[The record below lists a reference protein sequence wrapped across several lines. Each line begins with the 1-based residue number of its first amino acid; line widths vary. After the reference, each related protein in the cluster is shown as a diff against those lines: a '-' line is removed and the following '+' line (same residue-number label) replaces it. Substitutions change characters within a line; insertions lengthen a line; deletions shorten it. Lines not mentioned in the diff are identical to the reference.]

1 MSFVLWW
8 MCCSFCYACS
18 NFFFFF
24 LVGSVNS
31 LGTPKRIFCFFLVSL
46 VDSCCFSKPTR
57 CFEVHFDSFSLSV
70 TLVLWL
76 ISQACCL
83 GLGVI
88 ARLSLSDEEDR
99 LCYQLWAVCVC
110 EIIWSDY
117 ECGRIYLSLLIFFPS
132 FLVWRI
138 LNCIIN

>member
-1 MSFVLWW
+1 MSFFIWW

-18 NFFFFF
+18 IFCFFFGRFCQFSWHSQENF
-24 LVGSVNS
+24 L
-31 LGTPKRIFCFFLVSL
+31 FFLVSL
-46 VDSCCFSKPTR
+46 VDSCFSKPTR

-99 LCYQLWAVCVC
+99 LCYQLWAVCVWDHL
-110 EIIWSDY
+110 IWLWVWAYISFSFN
-117 ECGRIYLSLLIFFPS
+117 LFPFIS
-132 FLVWRI
+132 RLKNTK
-138 LNCIIN
+138 LYN